1 LAPEFHFGR
10 PPEWSAI
17 FMRRIDVLIPLLIM
31 LGSAATL
38 HATLAIPLVEV
49 GNPGNVHDSSGFGGV
64 GNTYSIGKHEV
75 TNSQYIEFLN
85 AVDPTGGNGLGLYS
99 DLMTTNSNGGIAF
112 SPVNSS
118 GAKYSAKTGRANNP
132 VVFVSWYSALR
143 FANWMHNGQGSGN
156 TETGAYTL
164 LGGTPIPSNGSG
176 ITRSS
181 GATWFLPSENEWY
194 KAAYYDGNTG
204 SYFDYPTKTNTA
216 PNSDQPPGIDA
227 PLTTNVGNFFK
238 NAAPVGY
245 DDGYAVTGS
254 TDGTPIW
261 MNTQNYLS
269 DVGAYSNAVGP
280 YGTLDQGGNV
290 AEWTESF
297 FDLAMLE
304 RSIRGGHWYHSD
316 ADLLASFRDGEGPQ
330 YLLQTIGFRIAATA
344 VPEPTPLLLVG
355 LVACLSGAVHYCAKR
370 RRRLSS

>member
-1 LAPEFHFGR
+1 
-10 PPEWSAI
+10 
-17 FMRRIDVLIPLLIM
+17 MRRISVIVQFVIV

-38 HATLAIPLVEV
+38 HATLAIPTVEV
-49 GNPGNVHDSSGFGGV
+49 GNPGNFHDSSGFGGV

-85 AVDPTGGNGLGLYS
+85 AVDPSGGNGLGIYS
-99 DLMTTNSNGGIAF
+99 DLMTSNFSGGIAF
-112 SPVNSS
+112 SPVAAN
-118 GAKYSAKTGRANNP
+118 GAKYSAKTGRADNP

-143 FANWMHNGQGSGN
+143 FANWMHNGQGSGS
-156 TETGAYTL
+156 TEMGAYTL
-164 LGGTPIPSNGSG
+164 MGGTPIPSNGSS

-181 GATWFLPSENEWY
+181 SATWFLPSENEWY

-204 SYFDYPTKTNTA
+204 SYFDYPTKSNTA
-216 PNSDQPPGIDA
+216 PNSDQPPGINA

-269 DVGAYSNAVGP
+269 NVGAYANAVGP

-297 FDLAMLE
+297 FDLAMVE

-316 ADLLASFRDGEGPQ
+316 GDLLASFRDGEGPQ

-355 LVACLSGAVHYCAKR
+355 VVACLSGAVHYCAKR
-370 RRRLSS
+370 RQRLSS